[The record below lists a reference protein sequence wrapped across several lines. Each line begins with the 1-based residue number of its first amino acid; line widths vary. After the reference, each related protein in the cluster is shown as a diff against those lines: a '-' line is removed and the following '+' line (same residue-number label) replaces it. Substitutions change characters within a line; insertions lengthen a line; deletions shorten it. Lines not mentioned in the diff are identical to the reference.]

1 MKNKVVNIPKRN
13 EVNVFN
19 DKITETLSKY
29 TEKIVNEDKTVT
41 YTEIP
46 TTYFLE
52 NNKWHIN
59 FFGSIKQFEKQV
71 ENYKYTNKNISFP
84 FNNDNINKE
93 MKFIVYSKLFSD
105 EWALQGV
112 LTGQMQFIRRLAE
125 FINEKYPNVNSFKDL
140 DLEKVN
146 IQWIDW
152 LNRKEIKTTLSMSPF
167 SLLFHYIYERAQ
179 KRTIKTLYNR

>member
-1 MKNKVVNIPKRN
+1 MKKQGKGEDVVWSNENRYKNLNSEELNLPKNNFPKIIFVDKQKNKN
-13 EVNVFN
+13 
-19 DKITETLSKY
+19 LSEEQY
-29 TEKIVNEDKTVT
+29 NQNRYLNNLDKIVNEDKTVT

-93 MKFIVYSKLFSD
+93 MKFIVYSKLFSI
-105 EWALQGV
+105 WKNWIV
-112 LTGQMQFIRRLAE
+112 C
-125 FINEKYPNVNSFKDL
+125 NVF
-140 DLEKVN
+140 
-146 IQWIDW
+146 
-152 LNRKEIKTTLSMSPF
+152 
-167 SLLFHYIYERAQ
+167 
-179 KRTIKTLYNR
+179 

>member
-52 NNKWHIN
+52 NNKWNID
-59 FFGSIKQFEKQV
+59 FFGSIEQFKKQV
-71 ENYKYTNKNISFP
+71 ENYKYRNKNISFP
-84 FNNDNINKE
+84 FNNDNLNKE
-93 MKFIVYSKLFSD
+93 IKFIVYSKLF
-105 EWALQGV
+105 
-112 LTGQMQFIRRLAE
+112 LAYICNHSIY
-125 FINEKYPNVNSFKDL
+125 FSICFLSNPFKSSQVGSNSH
-140 DLEKVN
+140 
-146 IQWIDW
+146 I
-152 LNRKEIKTTLSMSPF
+152 
-167 SLLFHYIYERAQ
+167 
-179 KRTIKTLYNR
+179 